1 MGSMFDVK
9 KLADFAQAEIERFSQ
24 EHQGDIF
31 YAFAIDESRLCLNSV
46 GHFEKALKEL
56 AVQSPRYYDSPEKIM
71 TLRNN
76 PYGWAYHGFS
86 CFRALN
92 RGFQAPFDETL
103 YEEYSQMDEDA
114 RQDSAYTHAM
124 DEVLKILQNRGVFD
138 TLKTTKDFKVGR
150 AELNS
155 KTLLFS

>member
-1 MGSMFDVK
+1 MFDVK

-24 EHQGDIF
+24 EHQGEIF

-76 PYGWAYHGFS
+76 PYRWAYHGFS
-86 CFRALN
+86 CFRSLN
-92 RGFQAPFDETL
+92 RGFQAPFDDTL
-103 YEEYSQMDEDA
+103 FEEHSRLEEGA
-114 RQDSAYTHAM
+114 RQESAYAKAM
-124 DEVLKILQNRGVFD
+124 DEVLNILQSRGVFD
-138 TLKTTKDFKVGR
+138 TLNTTKDFKIGR
-150 AELNS
+150 AELDS
-155 KTLLFS
+155 KTLIFR